1 MISLHKLWDRLFSN
15 LDAKGQKLQEALKL
29 LQFVRQCDEMLY
41 WIRDKITFVSA
52 DDFGTD
58 LEHVEVR
65 LHF

>member
-1 MISLHKLWDRLFSN
+1 MHKLWSRLFSN
-15 LDAKGQKLQEALKL
+15 LDAKGQKLHEALKL

-58 LEHVEVR
+58 LEHVEV
-65 LHF
+65 

>member
-58 LEHVEVR
+58 LEHVEV
-65 LHF
+65 